1 MEAQTKLFENKK
13 IWGLNQTNLKIISI
27 MSMLFDHLV

>member
-13 IWGLNQTNLKIISI
+13 IWGLNQTQLKFIAIL
-27 MSMLFDHLV
+27 SMLVDHLV